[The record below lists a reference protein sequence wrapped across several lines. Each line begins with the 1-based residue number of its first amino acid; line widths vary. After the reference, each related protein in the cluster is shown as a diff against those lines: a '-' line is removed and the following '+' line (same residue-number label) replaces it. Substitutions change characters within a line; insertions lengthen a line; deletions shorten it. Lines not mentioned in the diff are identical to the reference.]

1 MSVCIPGQPGFMMS
15 MVSMVSMVSYSELTY
30 FFSADLRGGGG
41 NAGVPIT
48 AEQVRDAGWPVLAGV
63 CVCTAPIGVQGGRGV
78 TALDSTTGILSK
90 KENRIRNAYKD
101 ATLK

>member
-48 AEQVRDAGWPVLAGV
+48 AEQVRDAG
-63 CVCTAPIGVQGGRGV
+63 
-78 TALDSTTGILSK
+78 
-90 KENRIRNAYKD
+90 
-101 ATLK
+101 